1 MQEELETLK
10 ESLRFEKQNLAEAT
24 QSLERLRSQY
34 DEKDN
39 EHQVSTAIS
48 LHQTY
53 FEPLFL
59 FIWSILFSDHVNR
72 KKGFGSKNCKI
83 EHYDVGK

>member
-1 MQEELETLK
+1 MMKKTM
-10 ESLRFEKQNLAEAT
+10 NI
-24 QSLERLRSQY
+24 RSVQL
-34 DEKDN
+34 
-39 EHQVSTAIS
+39 S

-72 KKGFGSKNCKI
+72 EKESGSKNCKI